1 MLVRASDE
9 AFDKIKR
16 EINPFLFAL
25 VEPAHVRGQSPE
37 PDESGRSSSVP
48 LFSNHPSSIRRSR
61 SRSPRG
67 DKPRNA
73 SEKSYGHS
81 EPSFPSHSGQSYD
94 PAQSYYGRSSGG
106 GSNSHDV
113 PGSPRSVPEDH
124 DVPILH
130 EPEVVESRV
139 RDVDEFDAPV
149 DQREFPV
156 MEPTFLRMA
165 GYLTRLGFSVRKFL
179 VHVVDVFGEG
189 VKLYELH
196 KGQEAFDH
204 DRAVLQDVISRIK
217 LDFISKIET
226 TIYAFARLRSINWRA
241 FVDELRLFVSS
252 VRQDINNEK
261 SSMSSQR
268 VIDEK
273 HSLSAKMYQ
282 GSLIDCVRQLR
293 VNELTIM
300 RFVSKAESNFFGTGD
315 TGCCLGTGLGTLS
328 RESTSSF
335 CKFIILQRM
344 ITTTALK
351 LINDIKPNRPLRRDL
366 AFFQDIIS
374 LLDDRFLEISSGDTR
389 SEIDPESDSRVSEMS
404 IIKTR
409 IRMVLTFF
417 NDVYHEEL
425 RSRVTQIPQVG
436 VVSQLT
442 SEPMNT
448 ELNLGAESPSI
459 EKTRADQLRSTPL
472 LYKAWLEASDPP

>member
-1 MLVRASDE
+1 
-9 AFDKIKR
+9 
-16 EINPFLFAL
+16 
-25 VEPAHVRGQSPE
+25 
-37 PDESGRSSSVP
+37 
-48 LFSNHPSSIRRSR
+48 
-61 SRSPRG
+61 
-67 DKPRNA
+67 
-73 SEKSYGHS
+73 
-81 EPSFPSHSGQSYD
+81 
-94 PAQSYYGRSSGG
+94 
-106 GSNSHDV
+106 V

-124 DVPILH
+124 DVSILH

-149 DQREFPV
+149 DRSEFPV